1 MMLPLPGLALHTM
14 LQLSPLSPLS
24 APSPARRLPS
34 HLLRTLLVSL
44 LACVLVLW
52 QPSARAAAVA
62 TGTWEHGLAAYV
74 APKYPRG
81 FTHFDYVNP
90 DAPKGGVL
98 KLPNPDRRSS
108 FDKYNPFTVKG
119 VAPAAMTMF
128 VFETL
133 AFTSM
138 DEPNTFYG
146 LIAEEMLVAP
156 DLSSISFRI
165 HPKARFS
172 NGDPVTPEDVV
183 HSFVQLSGKGAAPAY
198 QTAFAVVSKAVVVDA
213 RTVRFDLK
221 ERTLDA
227 LGTAAGLPVFSRKWG
242 QEGQVAGVGKK
253 FSEIVTEQPIATGPY
268 TIDKIEMPRRVEL
281 VRNPDYWARDLPV
294 RRGFFNF
301 DRIVYRMYKDDAV
314 RREAFKAGEF
324 DLIKEYRAGAY
335 ARQHQGAKWRDGRIV
350 KQVFQIN
357 TGSMLQAFD
366 FNLRLPK
373 FQDIRVRE
381 AIMRAWDFEAYNKY
395 GTFVR
400 ANSMFNNTEFAAEG
414 PPSPAELA
422 LLEPYRS
429 ELPPQ
434 VFGPAFTAPRNDTG
448 PNALRDNLR
457 RAQELLIEAGWKV
470 AADGRLRNAAGE
482 ALDITYLEPSQPGRN
497 AEFQHNLLK
506 LGIGYTERLVDFALF
521 RRRLEAFDFDMV
533 VIVEGKFTLPSAS
546 DLESIYGS
554 KGASQEGSNNFRGVK
569 SRAVDDLIARIAK
582 AETLDDLRTASR
594 ALDRV
599 VMWNHW
605 QVPQLF
611 TRTEPSSYWN
621 RFGMPRVQARYMSI
635 DSYANAYSA
644 PWPLWTWWDKALA
657 PSQAPIPTPDKP

>member
-1 MMLPLPGLALHTM
+1 LLSTSIVPCLAGVLAGVLALCT
-14 LQLSPLSPLS
+14 P
-24 APSPARRLPS
+24 PA
-34 HLLRTLLVSL
+34 H
-44 LACVLVLW
+44 
-52 QPSARAAAVA
+52 AAAVA

-74 APKYPRG
+74 APKYPPG
-81 FTHFDYVNP
+81 FTHFDYVFP

-108 FDKYNPFTVKG
+108 FDKFNPFTVKG

-128 VFETL
+128 VFESL

-146 LIAEEMLVAP
+146 LIAEAMLVAP

-183 HSFVQLSGKGAAPAY
+183 HSFLQLSGKGASPAY
-198 QTAFAVVSKAVVVDA
+198 QTNFAVVSKAVVVDA

-221 ERTLDA
+221 ERTIDA
-227 LGTAAGLPVFSRKWG
+227 LGNVAGLPVFSRKWG
-242 QEGQVAGVGKK
+242 QVAGVSKP
-253 FSEIVTEQPIATGPY
+253 FNEIITEQPIASGPY

-281 VRNPDYWARDLPV
+281 VRNPDYWAKDLPV

-301 DRIVYRMYKDDAV
+301 DRIIYRMYKDDAV

-324 DLIKEYRAGAY
+324 DLIKEYRASAY

-350 KQVFQIN
+350 KHTFQIN

-434 VFGPAFTAPRNDTG
+434 VFGPAFRAPRNDTG

-457 RAQELLIEAGWKV
+457 RAQELLNEAGWKV
-470 AADGRLRNAAGE
+470 AADGKLRNAAGE
-482 ALDITYLEPSQPGRN
+482 PLDITYLEPSQPGRN

-506 LGIGYTERLVDFALF
+506 LGITYTERLVDFALF
-521 RRRLEAFDFDMV
+521 SRRLEAFDFDMV

-546 DLESIYGS
+546 DIESIYGS
-554 KGASQEGSNNFRGVK
+554 KGANQEGSNNFRGVK
-569 SRAVDDLIARIAK
+569 SRAVDDLVARIGK

-621 RFGMPRVQARYMSI
+621 RFGMPKVQARYMSI

-657 PSQAPIPTPDKP
+657 PSQALVPAAAEK

>member
-1 MMLPLPGLALHTM
+1 MMAPPSGPAPTTMPL
-14 LQLSPLSPLS
+14 LSPLPVLS
-24 APSPARRLPS
+24 ARSPAHPSPSRLIS
-34 HLLRTLLVSL
+34 TLLVPL
-44 LACVLVLW
+44 LACLLTLCHPVV
-52 QPSARAAAVA
+52 RAAAVA
-62 TGTWEHGLAAYV
+62 TGTWEHALAAYV

-81 FTHFDYVNP
+81 YAHFDYVNA

-108 FDKYNPFTVKG
+108 FDKFNPYTVKG

-138 DEPNTFYG
+138 DEPNTIYG
-146 LIAEEMLVAP
+146 LIAEEMMVAP

-165 HPKARFS
+165 NPKARFS

-183 HSFVQLSGKGAAPAY
+183 HSFVQLSGPGAAPQY
-198 QTAFAVVSKAVVVDA
+198 QTSLAAVAKAVVVDA

-221 ERTLDA
+221 DHTLDA
-227 LGTAAGLPVFSRKWG
+227 LSTAASLPVFSRKWG
-242 QEGQVAGVGKK
+242 AGKK
-253 FSEIVTEQPIATGPY
+253 FNEIITEQPIASGPY

-281 VRNPDYWARDLPV
+281 KLNPDYWAKDLPV

-301 DRIVYRMYKDDAV
+301 ERIVYRMYKDDAV

-324 DLIKEYRAGAY
+324 DLIKEYRASAY
-335 ARQHQGAKWRDGRIV
+335 ARQYQGAKWRDGRIV
-350 KQVFQIN
+350 NQVFQIN

-400 ANSMFNNTEFAAEG
+400 ANSIFNNTEFAAEG

-434 VFGPAFTAPRNDTG
+434 VFGPAFRAPRNDTG

-457 RAQELLIEAGWKV
+457 RAQELLNEAGWRV
-470 AADGRLRNAAGE
+470 ADDGKLRNAAGE
-482 ALDITYLEPSQPGRN
+482 PLEITYLEPSQPGRN

-506 LGIGYTERLVDFALF
+506 LGIPYTERLIDYALF
-521 RRRLEAFDFDMV
+521 SRRLETFDFDLV
-533 VIVEGKFTLPSAS
+533 IIVEGKFTLPNAS
-546 DLESIYGS
+546 DLESLYGS
-554 KGASQEGSNNFRGVK
+554 KGASQEGSNNYRGVK

-582 AETLDDLRTASR
+582 AETLDELRTASR

-605 QVPQLF
+605 QIPQLF
-611 TRTEPSSYWN
+611 TRTEPSAYWN
-621 RFGMPRVQARYMSI
+621 RFGIPKVQARYMSI
-635 DSYANAYSA
+635 DTYANAYSA
-644 PWPLWTWWDKALA
+644 PWPLWTWWDKSLA
-657 PSQAPIPTPDKP
+657 PSQAPIPTAEKK

>member
-1 MMLPLPGLALHTM
+1 MPL
-14 LQLSPLSPLS
+14 LSPFPV
-24 APSPARRLPS
+24 PSPAHPS
-34 HLLRTLLVSL
+34 RPRWLGIWLVPL
-44 LACVLVLW
+44 LACVLALC
-52 QPSARAAAVA
+52 QPTVQAASVA
-62 TGTWEHGLAAYV
+62 TGTWEHAIAAYV
-74 APKYPRG
+74 APKYPRD
-81 FTHFDYVNP
+81 FKHFEYVNP
-90 DAPKGGVL
+90 AAPKGGVL
-98 KLPNPDRRSS
+98 KLGNPDRRSS
-108 FDKYNPFTVKG
+108 FDKFNPYTVKG

-128 VFETL
+128 VFESL
-133 AFTSM
+133 AFTAM

-146 LIAEEMLVAP
+146 LIAEQMLVAP

-172 NGDPVTPEDVV
+172 NGDAVTPEDVV
-183 HSFVQLSGKGAAPAY
+183 HSFVQLSGKGASPAY
-198 QTAFAVVSKAVVVDA
+198 QTAFAVVSRAVVVDA

-221 ERTLDA
+221 DRTLDA

-242 QEGQVAGVGKK
+242 AGKP
-253 FSEIVTEQPIATGPY
+253 FNEIVTEQPIATGPY
-268 TIDKIEMPRRVEL
+268 QIDKIEMPRRLEL
-281 VRNPDYWARDLPV
+281 RRNPDYWAKDLPV

-324 DLIKEYRAGAY
+324 DIMKEYRASAY

-350 KQVFQIN
+350 KQVFTVD
-357 TGSMLQAFD
+357 TGSMMQAFD

-395 GTFVR
+395 GTFAR

-414 PPSPAELA
+414 SPSPAELA

-434 VFGPAFTAPRNDTG
+434 VFGPAFKAPRNDTG

-457 RAQELLIEAGWKV
+457 RAQELLNEAGWKV
-470 AADGRLRNAAGE
+470 AADGKLRNAAGE
-482 ALDITYLEPSQPGRN
+482 PLEIIYLEPSQPGRN
-497 AEFQHNLLK
+497 AEFQRNLLK
-506 LGIGYTERLVDFALF
+506 LGITYTERLVDFALF
-521 RRRLEAFDFDMV
+521 RRRLENFDFDMV
-533 VIVEGKFTLPSAS
+533 VIVEGNFTLPSAS

-554 KGASQEGSNNFRGVK
+554 KGAAQEGSNNFRGVK
-569 SRAVDDLIARIAK
+569 SRAVDELIDRIGK
-582 AETLDDLRTASR
+582 ADSLEDLRTASR

-605 QVPQLF
+605 QIPQLF

-621 RFGMPRVQARYMSI
+621 RFGLPKVQAKYMSI

-644 PWPLWTWWDKALA
+644 PWPLWTWWDKSLA
-657 PSQAPIPTPDKP
+657 PSQAPIPTPQAR

>member
-1 MMLPLPGLALHTM
+1 MARALSLRLAAGWV
-14 LQLSPLSPLS
+14 P
-24 APSPARRLPS
+24 
-34 HLLRTLLVSL
+34 L
-44 LACVLVLW
+44 LACLLALCL
-52 QPSARAAAVA
+52 PARAAPVP
-62 TGTWEHGLAAYV
+62 TGTWEHALAAYV

-81 FTHFDYVNP
+81 YTHFEYVNP

-98 KLPNPDRRSS
+98 RLGNPDRRSS
-108 FDKYNPFTVKG
+108 FDKFNPFTVKG

-138 DEPNTFYG
+138 DEPNTIYG
-146 LIAEEMLVAP
+146 LIAEAMWVAP

-172 NGDPVTPEDVV
+172 NGDAVTPEDVV

-198 QTAFAVVSKAVVVDA
+198 QIAFAVIEKAVVVDA

-227 LGTAAGLPVFSRKWG
+227 LSTAAGLPVFSRKWG
-242 QEGQVAGVGKK
+242 QTGGQAGGAGKP
-253 FSEIVTEQPIATGPY
+253 FNEIVTEQPIATGPY
-268 TIDKIEMPRRVEL
+268 TIDRIEMPRQLEL
-281 VRNPDYWARDLPV
+281 RRNPDYWAKDLPV

-324 DLIKEYRAGAY
+324 DILKEYRASAY
-335 ARQHQGAKWRDGRIV
+335 ARQHQGPKWRDGRIV
-350 KQVFQIN
+350 KQAFEIN

-366 FNLRLPK
+366 YNLRLPK

-395 GTFVR
+395 GTFTR
-400 ANSMFNNTEFAAEG
+400 ANSIFNNTEFAAVG
-414 PPSPAELA
+414 LPSPAELA

-429 ELPPQ
+429 ELPAQ
-434 VFGPAFTAPRNDTG
+434 VFGPAFQAPRNDTG

-457 RAQELLIEAGWKV
+457 RAQELLNEAGWKV

-482 ALDITYLEPSQPGRN
+482 PFDIVYLEPSQPGRN
-497 AEFQHNLLK
+497 AEFQRNLLK
-506 LGIGYTERLVDFALF
+506 LGIRYTERLVDFSLF
-521 RRRLEAFDFDMV
+521 RRRLETFDFDMV

-554 KGASQEGSNNFRGVK
+554 KGADQEGSNNFRGVK
-569 SRAVDDLIARIAK
+569 SRAVDELIQRIAN
-582 AETLDDLRTASR
+582 AASLDELRTASR

-605 QVPQLF
+605 QIPQLY

-621 RFGMPRVQARYMSI
+621 KFGMPKVQARYMSI
-635 DSYANAYSA
+635 DTYANAYSA
-644 PWPLWTWWDKALA
+644 PWPLWTWWDKSLA
-657 PSQAPIPTPDKP
+657 PSQAPIPAPEGK

>member
-1 MMLPLPGLALHTM
+1 MMAPLSGSAPFTMLP
-14 LQLSPLSPLS
+14 SIPLSTPRS
-24 APSPARRLPS
+24 APPLLTRLIG
-34 HLLRTLLVSL
+34 TALVPL
-44 LACVLVLW
+44 LACVLLLCQWPV
-52 QPSARAAAVA
+52 QAAPVP
-62 TGTWEHGLAAYV
+62 TGTWEHAIAAYV
-74 APKYPRG
+74 APKYPRDY
-81 FTHFDYVNP
+81 THFEYVNP

-108 FDKYNPFTVKG
+108 FDKFNPYTVKG

-128 VFETL
+128 VFESL

-183 HSFVQLSGKGAAPAY
+183 HSFVQLSGKGASPQY
-198 QTAFAVVSKAVVVDA
+198 QMAFAAVAKAVVVDA

-221 ERTLDA
+221 DRTLDA
-227 LGTAAGLPVFSRKWG
+227 LGTAASLPVFSRKWG
-242 QEGQVAGVGKK
+242 AGKA
-253 FSEIVTEQPIATGPY
+253 FNEIVTEHPIATGPY

-281 VRNPDYWARDLPV
+281 VRNADYWAKDLPV

-301 DRIVYRMYKDDAV
+301 DRIIYRMYKDDAV

-324 DLIKEYRAGAY
+324 DLIKEYRASAY
-335 ARQHQGAKWRDGRIV
+335 ARQHQGAKWRDGRII
-350 KQVFQIN
+350 KQAFRIN

-434 VFGPAFTAPRNDTG
+434 VFGPAFRAPRNDTG

-457 RAQELLIEAGWKV
+457 RAQELLNEAGWKV
-470 AADGRLRNAAGE
+470 AADGKLRNAAGE
-482 ALDITYLEPSQPGRN
+482 PFDITYLEPSQPGRN

-506 LGIGYTERLVDFALF
+506 LGITYNERLVDYALF
-521 RRRLEAFDFDMV
+521 SRRLQAFDFEMV

-554 KGASQEGSNNFRGVK
+554 KGASQEGSNNLRGVK
-569 SRAVDDLIARIAK
+569 SRAVDDLIDRIAK

-605 QVPQLF
+605 QIPQLF

-621 RFGMPRVQARYMSI
+621 KFGMPKVQARYMSI

-644 PWPLWTWWDKALA
+644 PWPLWTWWDKTLA
-657 PSQAPIPTPDKP
+657 PSQASSPAPHGK

>member
-1 MMLPLPGLALHTM
+1 MSHIAPLFPLPGL
-14 LQLSPLSPLS
+14 PLVH
-24 APSPARRLPS
+24 RLPS
-34 HLLRTLLVSL
+34 RLLCTLLVPL
-44 LACVLVLW
+44 LASVLALW
-52 QPSARAAAVA
+52 QPLVQAAAVA

-108 FDKYNPFTVKG
+108 FDKFNPYTVKG

-128 VFETL
+128 VFEAL

-242 QEGQVAGVGKK
+242 QAGQSGQSGQQGGVAKK
-253 FSEIVTEQPIATGPY
+253 FNEIITEQPIASGPY

-281 VRNPDYWARDLPV
+281 VRNPDYWAKDLPV

-301 DRIVYRMYKDDAV
+301 DRIIYRMYKDDAV

-324 DLIKEYRAGAY
+324 DLIKEYRASAY

-350 KQVFQIN
+350 KQTFQIN

-373 FQDIRVRE
+373 LQDIRVRE

-400 ANSMFNNTEFAAEG
+400 ANSLFNNTEFAAEG
-414 PPSPAELA
+414 LPSAAELA

-457 RAQELLIEAGWKV
+457 RAQELLNEAGWKV
-470 AADGRLRNAAGE
+470 AADGKLRNAAGE
-482 ALDITYLEPSQPGRN
+482 PLDITYLEPSQPGRN

-506 LGIGYTERLVDFALF
+506 LGISYTERLVDFALF
-521 RRRLEAFDFDMV
+521 SRRLEAFDFDMV

-582 AETLDDLRTASR
+582 AETLEDLRTASR

-621 RFGMPRVQARYMSI
+621 RFGMPKVQARYMSI

-657 PSQAPIPTPDKP
+657 PSQAPTPRPDNP